1 MKKFKNSITCKES
14 LLSTD
19 TSDKEYIQ
27 IINAEY
33 IKEKPSLTYPP
44 ICLLKDIFIKVD
56 SILNENISSVCFR
69 KNVSVLLRE
78 RVYEKLNSNFVKC
91 IEHKEELKLAV
102 IQVIIQLFLYTF
114 CKTINRILSSHDTRY
129 IGSNII
135 FKQAIEHYKNKQKR
149 CTVCSTGK

>member
-1 MKKFKNSITCKES
+1 MKKFKNCITCKES

-33 IKEKPSLTYPP
+33 VKEKPSLTYPSM
-44 ICLLKDIFIKVD
+44 CFLKDIFFEVD

-102 IQVIIQLFLYTF
+102 IQVIIKFFLYTF
-114 CKTINRILSSHDTRY
+114 CKTVNRILSGRDTRY
-129 IGSNII
+129 VATNII
-135 FKQAIEHYKNKQKR
+135 FKQAIEHYNKKQKR
-149 CTVCSTGK
+149 FIRKV